1 MGGVERIDGGP
12 KSVIVVG
19 AGIVGLSTAWFL
31 QERGVDVTVVDR
43 SGMAAGASWANAGWL
58 APGLIFPSA
67 NCRRSSWERALRAN
81 VALNE
86 ECLEASDVL
95 VANGVDAPVTDAPIT
110 AVFRSDNDAQRT
122 LERLRQLETA
132 GQTLYVTALSGDA
145 LREQVPLASA
155 AVTAGLSVN
164 SQRFVEPRRFVEAL
178 GRSVLQRGA
187 TMHRLEIREVLDT
200 GAGVAVYP
208 HRGKRL
214 TADAAVIATGA
225 RLSGLVGRWLRVPL
239 QVGRGYS
246 FTVPVDR
253 PTTGPIYLP
262 DVGVAC
268 TPHRGALRVSGTLE
282 FGHPN
287 GPRARQRA
295 NDIAAAA
302 SPLLDGARWDVRT
315 NLWVGACAATL
326 DGRPLIG
333 EVASGIYV
341 AGAHGMWGLAHGPVT
356 GRLLAEQIAT
366 GKQPQALAEFDPL
379 ARSRRQ
385 PFSPRKDA
393 HRNDTHRTCLDDA
406 TGRRA
411 GHGADHPL
419 RRHRGNGNVS
429 ARQAP
434 RRGSRHQGVLDGL
447 AAGPIDR
454 RSAPRRTAHLRNPE
468 RQRPARDAAEGRALP
483 KREEQP

>member
-43 SGMAAGASWANAGWL
+43 SGIAAGASWANAGWL
-58 APGLIFPSA
+58 APGLAFPAA
-67 NCRRSSWERALRAN
+67 NCRQSSWERALRAN

-110 AVFRSDNDAQRT
+110 AAFRSGEDAQRM
-122 LERLRQLETA
+122 LGRLRQLENA
-132 GQTLYVTALSGDA
+132 GQTLYVTALTGEA

-155 AVTAGLSVN
+155 AVTAGLSIN
-164 SQRFVEPRRFVEAL
+164 AQRFVEPRRFVEAL

-187 TMHRLEIREVLDT
+187 TMHRLEIREVLNSA
-200 GAGVAVYP
+200 GGVAVYP
-208 HRGKRL
+208 HRGRRL
-214 TADAAVIATGA
+214 TADAVVIATGA
-225 RLSGLVGRWLRVPL
+225 RLSGLIRRWLRVPL

-253 PTTGPIYLP
+253 PIPGPIYLP
-262 DVGVAC
+262 DVRVAC
-268 TPHRGALRVSGTLE
+268 TPYRGALRVSGGLE

-287 GPRARQRA
+287 GPRALQRA

-302 SPLLDGARWDVRT
+302 SPLLDGARWDVRA

-333 EVASGIYV
+333 ELASGIYV

-356 GRLLAEQIAT
+356 GRLLAEQITT
-366 GKQPQALAEFDPL
+366 GKQPQALAEFDPMRRKP
-379 ARSRRQ
+379 ARHGPPSRQ
-385 PFSPRKDA
+385 
-393 HRNDTHRTCLDDA
+393 
-406 TGRRA
+406 GRLPIRPSLTTPILTA
-411 GHGADHPL
+411 KGRL
-419 RRHRGNGNVS
+419 RR
-429 ARQAP
+429 
-434 RRGSRHQGVLDGL
+434 
-447 AAGPIDR
+447 
-454 RSAPRRTAHLRNPE
+454 
-468 RQRPARDAAEGRALP
+468 
-483 KREEQP
+483 